1 MRKIITYQEILIA
14 LNDWAKS
21 ELLSKNIKFN
31 ENKDQ
36 FIQYLNYFNKLI
48 SNNKRKVSCSKC
60 FEVSYENE
68 SGLNKLIKK
77 MEKGEDVNC
86 HLSKLIGNAE
96 NIDYLLDGYGIKH
109 FHLGVEKEGNFIKRT
124 GELALGFITKEEV
137 FFITTKN
144 HGDDTWYGK
153 DVLEILHKERP
164 DLIEHAK
171 VRGGCG
177 VEPKIT
183 SIADIKYC
191 RKNQLS
197 IAIELDDGTVYF
209 QNDLGTTLAGYSSSH
224 VFNQQ
229 HIAKSIMNYINE
241 NILQETNS
249 LINSINLKIINIT
262 PDSEILG
269 ELLIYHII
277 DNKLIN
283 EFIPLHLEKRK
294 QMTQKFEM
302 ADRFNPSAVEQA
314 LYKHWEESGYFKP
327 SENENAPSYCITIP
341 PPNVTGSLHM
351 GHAFQQ
357 TLMDTLIRFNR
368 MEGHNTLWQAGTDHA
383 GIATQMVV
391 ERKIAAEEGKTR
403 HDYGRE
409 AFINKIWD
417 WKAYSGGTISQQMRR
432 LGNSID
438 WERER
443 FTMDDGLSN
452 AVKEVFVRLHEEG
465 LIYRGKRLVNW
476 DPKLHTAI
484 SDLEVEN
491 KESKGSLWH
500 FRYPLANGAKTADG
514 KDYLVVATTRPET
527 MLGDTAVAVHPEDE
541 RYQSLIGKTVVL
553 PLANRE
559 IPIIADEY
567 VDREF
572 GTGVVKITPAHDFND
587 YEVGKRHSLP
597 MVNVLTLNADIR
609 DEAEI
614 IGTDGK
620 PLAGYEATIPADY
633 RGLERFVAR
642 KKIVAD
648 FEALGLLDEI
658 KPHDLKVPYGDRGGV
673 PIEPMLTDQW
683 YVSVKP
689 LADVAIKAVEDGEI
703 QFVPKQYENLYFS
716 WMRDIQDWCISRQLW
731 WGHRIPAW
739 YDAEG
744 NVYVARNEEE
754 VRSKYNLDSAVELKQ
769 DEDVLDT
776 WFSSGLWTFSTLGW
790 PEQTKELKMF
800 HPTDVLITGFDII
813 FFWVARMIM
822 FTMHFVKDENGKPQ
836 VPFKT
841 VYVTGLIR
849 DEQGQKMSKSKGNVL
864 DPIDMIDGISLED
877 LLEKRTGNMM
887 QPQLAEKI
895 AKATSKEF
903 AEGIAAHGTDALR
916 FTLAALASNGRDIN
930 WDMKRLE
937 GYRNF
942 CNKLWNASRFVLTN
956 EKLDLSEGEIEFS
969 LADRWIQSEFNRTVE
984 TFRNSLSQYRFDLCA
999 NAIYEFTWNQFCDW
1013 YLELTKPVF
1022 ANGNAA
1028 QIRAASQTLVHV
1040 LEKLL
1045 RLAHPL
1051 IPFITEEIWQK
1062 VKGFVGITADS
1073 IMLQPF
1079 PKVEENGFDPEAEA
1093 ELEWLKEVIVAVRN
1107 IRAESNIA
1115 PSKGLDLLFRNLSAE
1130 NAKILEKQTALL
1142 KAMAKLDNVQVLSA
1156 NEIAP
1161 LAVAKLVGNAELLVP
1176 MAGFINKEA
1185 ELARL
1190 TKEIEKYQNEVKRI
1204 ENKLSNEAF
1213 VAKAPEAVI
1222 AKEREKQAEYQS
1234 GLEKIQEQYKAI
1246 EAL

>member
-1 MRKIITYQEILIA
+1 
-14 LNDWAKS
+14 
-21 ELLSKNIKFN
+21 
-31 ENKDQ
+31 
-36 FIQYLNYFNKLI
+36 
-48 SNNKRKVSCSKC
+48 
-60 FEVSYENE
+60 
-68 SGLNKLIKK
+68 
-77 MEKGEDVNC
+77 
-86 HLSKLIGNAE
+86 
-96 NIDYLLDGYGIKH
+96 
-109 FHLGVEKEGNFIKRT
+109 
-124 GELALGFITKEEV
+124 
-137 FFITTKN
+137 
-144 HGDDTWYGK
+144 
-153 DVLEILHKERP
+153 
-164 DLIEHAK
+164 
-171 VRGGCG
+171 
-177 VEPKIT
+177 
-183 SIADIKYC
+183 
-191 RKNQLS
+191 
-197 IAIELDDGTVYF
+197 
-209 QNDLGTTLAGYSSSH
+209 
-224 VFNQQ
+224 
-229 HIAKSIMNYINE
+229 
-241 NILQETNS
+241 
-249 LINSINLKIINIT
+249 
-262 PDSEILG
+262 
-269 ELLIYHII
+269 
-277 DNKLIN
+277 
-283 EFIPLHLEKRK
+283 
-294 QMTQKFEM
+294 
-302 ADRFNPSAVEQA
+302 
-314 LYKHWEESGYFKP
+314 
-327 SENENAPSYCITIP
+327 
-341 PPNVTGSLHM
+341 
-351 GHAFQQ
+351 
-357 TLMDTLIRFNR
+357 MDTLIRFNR
-368 MEGHNTLWQAGTDHA
+368 MEGNNTLWQTGTDHA

-438 WERER
+438 WDRER
-443 FTMDDGLSN
+443 FTMDEGLSN

-514 KDYLVVATTRPET
+514 LDYLVVATTRPET

-541 RYQSLIGKTVVL
+541 RYQALIGKSVIL

-587 YEVGKRHSLP
+587 YEVGKRHGLP
-597 MVNVLTLNADIR
+597 MVNVMTLNADIR
-609 DEAEI
+609 AEAEI

-620 PLAGYEATIPADY
+620 PLSDYTAPIPADY
-633 RGLERFVAR
+633 QGLERFAAR

-648 FEALGLLDEI
+648 FEALGLLDQI

-689 LADVAIKAVEDGEI
+689 LAEVATKAVEDGEI

-739 YDAEG
+739 YDEQG
-744 NVYVARNEEE
+744 NVYVARDEAE
-754 VRSKYNLDSAVELKQ
+754 VRAKHNLPADLPLKQ

-822 FTMHFVKDENGKPQ
+822 FTMHFIKDENGKPQ

-864 DPIDMIDGISLED
+864 DPIDMIDGISLDD

-895 AKATSKEF
+895 AKATRKEF
-903 AEGIAAHGTDALR
+903 AEGIVAHGTDALR
-916 FTLAALASNGRDIN
+916 FTLTALASNGRDIN

-942 CNKLWNASRFVLTN
+942 CNKLWNASRYVLTN
-956 EKLDLSEGEIEFS
+956 DKLDLSEGDVEFS
-969 LADRWIQSEFNRTVE
+969 LADRWIESQFNRTVE
-984 TFRNSLSQYRFDLCA
+984 TFRTALSQYRFDLVA
-999 NAIYEFTWNQFCDW
+999 NAIYEFTWDQFCDW
-1013 YLELTKPVF
+1013 YLELTKPIFFKGTDVQRR
-1022 ANGNAA
+1022 G
-1028 QIRAASQTLVHV
+1028 ASRTLVNV

-1045 RLAHPL
+1045 RLIHPVM
-1051 IPFITEEIWQK
+1051 PFITEEIWQK
-1062 VKGFVGITADS
+1062 VKGFVGIEADT
-1073 IMLQPF
+1073 IMLQKF
-1079 PKVEENGFDPEAEA
+1079 PQFDPLAIDETAESQINFI
-1093 ELEWLKEVIVAVRN
+1093 KEVIVAVRN

-1115 PSKGLDLLFRNLSAE
+1115 PSKGLDLIARNFSADE
-1130 NAKILEKQTALL
+1130 VSILNANEVLL
-1142 KAMAKLDNVQVLSA
+1142 KSMAKLDSVKVLE
-1156 NEIAP
+1156 NGENAP
-1161 LAVAKLVGNAELLVP
+1161 LSVAKLVANGEILIP

-1190 TKEIEKYQNEVKRI
+1190 TKEMDKLKGEVARI
-1204 ENKLSNEAF
+1204 EGKLSNEAF
-1213 VAKAPEAVI
+1213 VAKAPEQVI
-1222 AKEREKQAEYQS
+1222 AKEREKMQEYLS
-1234 GLEKIQEQYKAI
+1234 GLEKLQVQYQEI